1 MQIYGLFKQIHM
13 AAVGLSGLFF
23 ALRGLWMIYESSL
36 LNTKLVRVLPHVI
49 DTVLLLSAA
58 VLIVHMGGI
67 PLWVQVKV
75 LALFVYVAFGMAAFK
90 GGSMGMR
97 MTAFFMGLL
106 TYSFIIS
113 VAVSKNPYGF
123 LARFF

>member
-1 MQIYGLFKQIHM
+1 MHIYELFKHIHL

-23 ALRGLWMIYESSL
+23 ALRGLWMIYDSSL
-36 LNTKLVRVLPHVI
+36 LQTKLVRVLPHII

-58 VLIVHMGGI
+58 VLIVKLGGI

-75 LALFVYVAFGMAAFK
+75 LALFVYVAFGVAAFK
-90 GGSMGMR
+90 GGNMGVR
-97 MTAFFMGLL
+97 LTAFFLGLF

-113 VAVSKNPYGF
+113 VAVSKSPYGF